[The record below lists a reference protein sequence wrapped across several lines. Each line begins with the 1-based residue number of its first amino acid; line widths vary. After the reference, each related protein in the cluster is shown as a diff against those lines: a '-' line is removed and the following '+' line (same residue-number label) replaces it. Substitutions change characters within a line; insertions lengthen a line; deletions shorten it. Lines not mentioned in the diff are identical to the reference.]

1 MPGRASRKRGGPKPP
16 ARKPRS
22 VYQVRVTLRDVLP
35 PVWRSILVPGN
46 TTLGRL
52 HRVLQAA
59 MGWEESH
66 LHMFRVQGRR
76 FSDPKFQ
83 LDDDWD
89 VKVHD
94 EGRITL
100 EAATA
105 AGKRSIVYEYDFGD
119 RWHHD
124 LKVERVLAPADAPKR
139 VPALAAGERACPPE
153 DIGGAPGYEAF
164 LWAMA
169 HPNHREHEHFREWIG
184 GEFDPER
191 FDVSAADRRV
201 RSSRS
206 R

>member
-1 MPGRASRKRGGPKPP
+1 
-16 ARKPRS
+16 
-22 VYQVRVTLRDVLP
+22 VYQVRVTLREVRP
-35 PVWRSILVPGN
+35 VVWRRVLVTGDI
-46 TTLGRL
+46 TLGRL

-76 FSDPKFQ
+76 FSNPKHK
-83 LDDDWD
+83 LDDDGD

-94 EGRITL
+94 ERSITL
-100 EAATA
+100 DVATGG
-105 AGKRSIVYEYDFGD
+105 GKQSIVYEYDFGD

-169 HPNHREHEHFREWIG
+169 HPNHREHEHHREWIG

-191 FDVSAADRRV
+191 FDLKAADRRV
-201 RSSRS
+201 RRVRS
-206 R
+206 